1 MSTDENVIIRVKN
14 FHESNLDLDFN
25 PKNAIAFKFHD
36 FIIILFSPQ
45 RFAR

>member
-1 MSTDENVIIRVKN
+1 MSTDENKILSVKN
-14 FHESNLDLDFN
+14 LLESNLDLDFN